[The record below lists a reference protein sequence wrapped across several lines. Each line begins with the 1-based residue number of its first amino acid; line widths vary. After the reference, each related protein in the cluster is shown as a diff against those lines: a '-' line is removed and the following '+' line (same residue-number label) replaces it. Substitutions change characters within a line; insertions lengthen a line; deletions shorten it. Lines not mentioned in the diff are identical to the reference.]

1 MTQSTYV
8 CKPCI
13 FVDVFFFVLLLTS
26 TLAGLTDFFVSTSI
40 SDSEVELESETDTAG
55 FFPLPTET
63 LTVFEGGFLEE
74 LNVLL
79 DLALSF
85 TGFVEA
91 ITSST
96 SEVVS
101 LEEDFLFFFFL
112 FFSLGAFPLV
122 ALTT

>member
-1 MTQSTYV
+1 M
-8 CKPCI
+8 
-13 FVDVFFFVLLLTS
+13 
-26 TLAGLTDFFVSTSI
+26 TDFFVSTSI

-55 FFPLPTET
+55 FFPLPTEV
-63 LTVFEGGFLEE
+63 LTEVFEGGCLEE

-101 LEEDFLFFFFL
+101 LEEDFLLFFFL